1 MFCPNCGEKIDNN
14 ATYCPVCG
22 YNLSNLRGI
31 SGCKTKK
38 SKAKT
43 LKCPECGKII
53 DSNFTVCPYC
63 NHNFTEA
70 TIKKELEFEQ
80 KKKEEDN
87 NFTYAIITL
96 IFSFIIPIVGLILA
110 FMFVNKDKNG
120 RYRTIYILSL
130 VFSSLIIIFYLFL
143 IILSFR

>member
-14 ATYCPVCG
+14 ALYCPVCG
-22 YNLSNLRGI
+22 YNLSNIRGI
-31 SGCKTKK
+31 SGRKTKK

-43 LKCPECGKII
+43 IKCPECGKII

-70 TIKKELEFEQ
+70 TIKKELEVEQ
-80 KKKEEDN
+80 KRKEEDN

-110 FMFVNKDKNG
+110 FMFVNKDKSG

-130 VFSSLIIIFYLFL
+130 VFSLLLIIFYLFL